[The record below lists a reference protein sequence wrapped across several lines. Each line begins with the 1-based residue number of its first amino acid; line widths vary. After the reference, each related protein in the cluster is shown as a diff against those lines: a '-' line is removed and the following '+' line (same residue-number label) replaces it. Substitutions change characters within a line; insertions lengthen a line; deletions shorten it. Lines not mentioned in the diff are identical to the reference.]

1 MFSGNGRRRL
11 GRSTGALITR
21 AVGTAAMLAAV
32 TVAAGCAAQGGGAS
46 ATQHAAS
53 GTAALSSAAAAAA
66 PAVVRIT
73 GAPAS
78 LTPRPDSADASQIT
92 AAPVTAA
99 PVTAAAATG
108 PRRLV
113 TFVNEMSQTIW
124 VAAAPDPSTPLAATG
139 WVLSPGRSVTIS
151 TPNNLNTRFWG
162 RTGCV
167 FNRHGVGRCQTGDCG
182 GLFQCKGW
190 GTIPATLAEVN
201 FDAWDGLDF
210 YDVSMVDGSNLPM
223 YINVAGGS
231 APKSVSSDGCIPAGC
246 TKPVQCPK
254 VLDVKAGGKVV
265 GCISACAR
273 LGGDQY
279 CCRGP
284 YAPRADCDPAK
295 WPVDYAA
302 VFKRAEPYA
311 YSYVDDDATSVYVC
325 KGRCDYRIVFG
336 LTPTKKLREVPRP
349 SLFTGGL
356 RLSGS
361 AFLPQLDDARGGES
375 CLFLVCVA
383 KRGHH
388 LRHVAAEFRRRQE
401 FPAGYG
407 IGLYRGADGQEFL
420 AASMPHRDHHVAQA
434 NLRVR

>member
-1 MFSGNGRRRL
+1 MFDGNGRRRP
-11 GRSTGALITR
+11 GRLTRALMAKALIAR
-21 AVGTAAMLAAV
+21 AVGTAAVLVAV
-32 TVAAGCAAQGGGAS
+32 TAAAGCAAPDGGAIATRHAVNAAAS
-46 ATQHAAS
+46 ATV
-53 GTAALSSAAAAAA
+53 TAAGA
-66 PAVVRIT
+66 PTVVRIT
-73 GAPAS
+73 SGPASLSPQSNSAGASPIASVDSPSASTASEPPPTGAVGAQPAAPAS
-78 LTPRPDSADASQIT
+78 A
-92 AAPVTAA
+92 
-99 PVTAAAATG
+99 G
-108 PRRLV
+108 RRLV

-124 VAAAPDPSTPLAATG
+124 VAAAPNPSTPLAATG
-139 WVLSPGRSVTIS
+139 WVLLPGHSVTIS

-167 FNRHGVGRCQTGDCG
+167 FNSHGVGHCQTGDCG

-231 APKSVSSDGCIPAGC
+231 ASNKVSSDGCIPAGC

-254 VLDVKAGGKVV
+254 VLDVKVGGKVV
-265 GCISACAR
+265 ACISACAR

-325 KGRCDYRIVFG
+325 KGRCNYRIVFG
-336 LTPTKKLREVPRP
+336 LTPTKK
-349 SLFTGGL
+349 
-356 RLSGS
+356 
-361 AFLPQLDDARGGES
+361 
-375 CLFLVCVA
+375 
-383 KRGHH
+383 K
-388 LRHVAAEFRRRQE
+388 
-401 FPAGYG
+401 
-407 IGLYRGADGQEFL
+407 
-420 AASMPHRDHHVAQA
+420 
-434 NLRVR
+434 